1 MIPAAQS
8 SDARAYAAEVWRVVE
23 AQNRCAT
30 MRLTDSLDDQRL
42 LEELIDEVKPPAPA
56 DAAGLHYLL
65 QAPFRYAPYPNASR
79 FRRANAYPGVF
90 YAAEAQV
97 TAMRELA
104 FYRLLFFHEAPG
116 AALPARPVELTVF
129 AASCSA
135 DRAFDLTEPP
145 LSAHADLWTH
155 LTDYAAC
162 HGLTD
167 QARALDVAVI
177 RYQSARHPEGRCVAM
192 LTPAAFAKPEPVRA
206 ETWRLFVRPTKVQAW
221 REFPPA
227 QFEFD
232 AALFSDDPRLS
243 AITAKSAEPESR

>member
-1 MIPAAQS
+1 MIPVAQF
-8 SDARAYAAEVWRVVE
+8 SDARPYRAEIWRVVE

-30 MRLTDSLDDQRL
+30 MRLTDSLEDQRL

-90 YAAEAQV
+90 YGAEAQL

-116 AALPARPVELTVF
+116 AALPARPVEMTVF
-129 AASCSA
+129 AVDCATSCA
-135 DRAFDLTEPP
+135 LDLTAPP
-145 LSAHADLWTH
+145 LSDHAGLWTH
-155 LTDYAAC
+155 PTDYAAC
-162 HGLTD
+162 HTLTD
-167 QARALDVAVI
+167 RARELGVAVI
-177 RYQSARHPEGRCVAM
+177 RYQSARHPDGRCVAV
-192 LTPAAFAKPEPVRA
+192 LTPAAFVRPEPTRA
-206 ETWRLFVRPTKVQAW
+206 ETWRLFVRQTKVQAW
-221 REFPPA
+221 REFPPE

-232 AALFSDDPRLS
+232 VVLFADDPRLS
-243 AITAKSAEPESR
+243 AVTPKSE